1 MSELQKETR
10 DWRKIL
16 SMLSHGSIL
25 FSSTVFSLGIPLA
38 IILLSDDDVA
48 IANAKEAF
56 NFCITAYLIAI
67 CCVPLVWIFIGFPL
81 LILLMVAT
89 IVMPITAMVKIA
101 KNSNRIY
108 RYPLIWRWF

>member
-1 MSELQKETR
+1 MSKLQKETR

-25 FSSTVFSLGIPLA
+25 FSSTIFTLGIPLA

-56 NFCITAYLIAI
+56 NFCIIVYLIVI
-67 CCVPLVWIFIGFPL
+67 CCIPLVWIFIRFPII
-81 LILLMVAT
+81 ILLAIAT
-89 IVMPITAMVKIA
+89 IVMPIGAMAKIA
-101 KNSNRIY
+101 KNPNRIY
-108 RYPLIWRWF
+108 RYPLIWR